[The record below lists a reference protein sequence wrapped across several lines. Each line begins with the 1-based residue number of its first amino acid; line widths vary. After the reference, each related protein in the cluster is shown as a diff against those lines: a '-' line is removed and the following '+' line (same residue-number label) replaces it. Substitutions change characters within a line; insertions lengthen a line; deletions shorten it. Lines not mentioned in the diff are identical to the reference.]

1 MSGPLA
7 LSYFW
12 GFAPSFR
19 ANGLVIYLAQAN
31 GLGGSCR
38 RKPRAN
44 GPAVCIPF
52 WIAKWRRESLAKDLP
67 ESSVVAD
74 GANEIS
80 FALYQTR

>member
-7 LSYFW
+7 LFYFW

-31 GLGGSCR
+31 GWVVVAGGNR
-38 RKPRAN
+38 RAN

-52 WIAKWRRESLAKDLP
+52 
-67 ESSVVAD
+67 
-74 GANEIS
+74 
-80 FALYQTR
+80 